1 MKTGVLLMA
10 HGSPESVDQMGDYL
24 RHVLTRKPPTP
35 EIIREFQE
43 RYTLIGG
50 KSPLLEIGLKQAR
63 ALQEKLGVPVYVGMR
78 HWHPFIKDVVEQAK
92 RDGVERLI
100 GLPLAPQ
107 YSRVSVGA
115 YHNELEK
122 TGIDHVHVFSWHL
135 EPALI
140 QYWREATAGKE
151 FVLFTAH
158 SIPSEGAHPYP
169 AQLQQMVK
177 AIAKGQHTFGYQSK
191 SPSPIPWLGPEV
203 PQVLVSLPRTE
214 ISVAAI
220 GFICDHV
227 EVLYDLDVLHRD
239 QAEAIGLRWNRLP
252 MPNDH
257 PLLIEALASAAG
269 KAL

>member
-1 MKTGVLLMA
+1 MKTGILLMA
-10 HGSPESVDQMGDYL
+10 HGTPESVDQMGDYL

-35 EIIREFQE
+35 EIIKEFQE

-50 KSPLLEIGLKQAR
+50 RSPLLEISQKQGR
-63 ALQEKLGVPVYVGMR
+63 ALQDRLGIPVYVGMR
-78 HWHPFIKDVVEQAK
+78 HWHPFIPDVVQQAR

-107 YSRVSVGA
+107 FSRVSVGA
-115 YHNELEK
+115 YHAELAR
-122 TGIDHVHVFSWHL
+122 TGIDHVNISSWHL
-135 EPALI
+135 EPALL
-140 QYWREATAGKE
+140 QYWREVTAGKE

-158 SIPSEGAHPYP
+158 SIPSEGADPYP
-169 AQLQQMVK
+169 TQLGEM
-177 AIAKGQHTFGYQSK
+177 IATIAHGQHAFAYQSK

-203 PQVLVSLPRTE
+203 PEVLVSLRGE
-214 ISVAAI
+214 IHVAAI

-227 EVLYDLDVLHRD
+227 EILYDLDILHRD

-257 PLLIEALASAAG
+257 PLLIEALASAA
-269 KAL
+269 KKVL